1 MHEKFLWLKEK
12 FLSLSLHNKISS
24 LSLVF
29 PKVWGFSRVYLT
41 KILCFKCVLQSAD
54 ILIFPLLNV
63 LYKQYISLQ
72 DSSIEWL
79 INVLDC
85 GLLLRP
91 DIDGL

>member
-1 MHEKFLWLKEK
+1 MTKNTVFL
-12 FLSLSLHNKISS
+12 N
-24 LSLVF
+24 
-29 PKVWGFSRVYLT
+29 
-41 KILCFKCVLQSAD
+41 VLQSAA
-54 ILIFPLLNV
+54 IYVFPLLNV

>member
-1 MHEKFLWLKEK
+1 MF
-12 FLSLSLHNKISS
+12 
-24 LSLVF
+24 
-29 PKVWGFSRVYLT
+29 
-41 KILCFKCVLQSAD
+41 
-54 ILIFPLLNV
+54 FPLLNV

-91 DIDGL
+91 DIDGLWSVWQNLYVNRGLIFNMVSELGL

>member
-1 MHEKFLWLKEK
+1 V
-12 FLSLSLHNKISS
+12 SLN
-24 LSLVF
+24 
-29 PKVWGFSRVYLT
+29 
-41 KILCFKCVLQSAD
+41 VLQSAA
-54 ILIFPLLNV
+54 IYVFPLLNV
-63 LYKQYISLQ
+63 LCKQYISLQ

>member
-1 MHEKFLWLKEK
+1 M
-12 FLSLSLHNKISS
+12 
-24 LSLVF
+24 LVF
-29 PKVWGFSRVYLT
+29 PKVWGFSRVKFDQNTVSLN
-41 KILCFKCVLQSAD
+41 VLQPAA
-54 ILIFPLLNV
+54 IYVFPLLNV
-63 LYKQYISLQ
+63 LYKQYISLH

>member
-1 MHEKFLWLKEK
+1 M
-12 FLSLSLHNKISS
+12 
-24 LSLVF
+24 LVF
-29 PKVWGFSRVYLT
+29 PQGLRGFFQGLFDQNTV
-41 KILCFKCVLQSAD
+41 FKCDLQSAVSYV
-54 ILIFPLLNV
+54 FPLLNV

-91 DIDGL
+91 DIEGL